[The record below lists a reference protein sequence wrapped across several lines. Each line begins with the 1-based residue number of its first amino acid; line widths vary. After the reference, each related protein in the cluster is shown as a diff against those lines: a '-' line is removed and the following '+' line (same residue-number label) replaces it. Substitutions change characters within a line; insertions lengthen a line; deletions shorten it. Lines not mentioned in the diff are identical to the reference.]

1 MNLHSLIDAPTL
13 ARGRQDSCP
22 PSVCGPDAGVL
33 PRGLAQSPL
42 VRGALAEFHQVT
54 GLAAKLVPVALPTR
68 VIRFGAQEHDFV
80 RAVVCNPDGCRGC
93 HQAQIALLRRL
104 GGKLKPQ
111 QIACRC
117 GLILLAV
124 PVVAAG
130 RHVATVI
137 GGKVRVGRSGAR
149 ALEALLPQLRL
160 PGGKRAHRRLRADYY
175 RVPMLTVQKL
185 RGAVRLLDMLARLF
199 AATLAHPPPPRSP
212 ADPPCICEAKQFVR
226 LHLTE
231 QLTNRQVAQAL
242 HLEESYFCRLFHRLA
257 GMTFRAYVAQAR
269 VERARTLLLDSQQR
283 IGEIASAAGFQSASD
298 FNRVFKAT
306 AGMTPSEFRN
316 QRDSASPPPSV

>member
-1 MNLHSLIDAPTL
+1 
-13 ARGRQDSCP
+13 
-22 PSVCGPDAGVL
+22 
-33 PRGLAQSPL
+33 L
-42 VRGALAEFHQVT
+42 VRGSLAEFHRAT
-54 GLAAKLVPVALPTR
+54 GLAAKLVPVVLPTR

-93 HQAQIALLRRL
+93 HQAQITLLRRL

-111 QIACRC
+111 QVSCRC

-160 PGGKRAHRRLRADYY
+160 PGGKRDLRRLRAAYY
-175 RVPMLTVQKL
+175 RVPVLTVQKL
-185 RGAVRLLDMLARLF
+185 RAAVRLLDMLARLF
-199 AATLAHPPPPRSP
+199 AETLAHQPPPRSP

-226 LHLTE
+226 RHLGE
-231 QLTNRQVAQAL
+231 RLTTRQAAEAV
-242 HLEESYFCRLFHRLA
+242 HLEESYFCRLFHRLTK
-257 GMTFRAYVAQAR
+257 MTFRAYVAQAR
-269 VERARTLLLDSQQR
+269 VEQARTLLLNSHQR
-283 IGEIASAAGFQSASD
+283 IGQIASDVGLQSASD
-298 FNRVFKAT
+298 FNRVFKASV
-306 AGMTPSEFRN
+306 GMTPTEFRR
-316 QRDSASPPPSV
+316 QGVHPQFVSARQSRV

>member
-1 MNLHSLIDAPTL
+1 MNVHSLVHAATL
-13 ARGRQDSCP
+13 PCAGQHLCA

-42 VRGALAEFHQVT
+42 VRGSLAEFHRAT

-80 RAVVCNPDGCRGC
+80 RAIVCNPAGCRGC
-93 HQAQIALLRRL
+93 HQAQITLLRRL

-111 QIACRC
+111 QVSCRC

-124 PVVAAG
+124 PVVAGG

-175 RVPMLTVQKL
+175 RVPILTVQKL

-199 AATLAHPPPPRSP
+199 AEILAHPPPPRSP
-212 ADPPCICEAKQFVR
+212 AAPPCICEAKQFVR
-226 LHLTE
+226 LHLGE
-231 QLTNRQVAQAL
+231 RLTNRQVAQAV
-242 HLEESYFCRLFHRLA
+242 HLEPSYFCRLFHRVTK
-257 GMTFRAYVAQAR
+257 MTFRAYVAQAR
-269 VERARTLLLDSQQR
+269 VEQARTLLRNSHER
-283 IGEIASAAGFQSASD
+283 IGQIASATGFQSASD
-298 FNRVFKAT
+298 FNRVFKAKV
-306 AGMTPSEFRN
+306 GMTPTEFR
-316 QRDSASPPPSV
+316 RKGV